1 MELAGV
7 SGGQPGALQFL
18 QGTTPPTPPA
28 NTVQLNAPTSVTAYN
43 LTLPGAQGAGALT
56 NDGSGNLSFTP
67 SVTQITAGTNVTISP
82 SGGTGNVTINAS
94 GGGSGTVSGQA
105 NGVIPLATASTIIG
119 AQSALSD
126 NGTTIT
132 STEPVHAPSFVGSG
146 SDPFVNY
153 PTNSTHSCTA
163 GDLFNNAGVLTFCP
177 STTRVPVATYPTI
190 VTKKGTGSASY
201 TTTST
206 SFVAV
211 DGTNLSYAITIP
223 SGSKLTITATFSVY
237 TSGTGGSTVALLD
250 GSTEIP
256 GTEGYL
262 ASGVTYAGDS
272 IAQAVVVGD
281 GASHTIT
288 LQFKTGTSGTTSII
302 NYANNVPSMIFRLEQ
317 SN

>member
-1 MELAGV
+1 
-7 SGGQPGALQFL
+7 
-18 QGTTPPTPPA
+18 
-28 NTVQLNAPTSVTAYN
+28 
-43 LTLPGAQGAGALT
+43 
-56 NDGSGNLSFTP
+56 
-67 SVTQITAGTNVTISP
+67 
-82 SGGTGNVTINAS
+82 VTINAS
-94 GGGSGTVSGQA
+94 GGGLPAACSNPGSGVDILCTNQIKAGS
-105 NGVIPLATASTIIG
+105 LAT
-119 AQSALSD
+119 
-126 NGTTIT
+126 
-132 STEPVHAPSFVGSG
+132 SG
-146 SDPFVNY
+146 SDPFTNL
-153 PTNSTHSCTA
+153 PTNPTHSCTA

-177 STTRVPVATYPTI
+177 TTTRVPVATYPTI

-256 GTEGYL
+256 GTEAYWT
-262 ASGVTYAGDS
+262 SGATYAGAS

-302 NYANNVPSMIFRLEQ
+302 NNANDVPSMIFRLEQ